1 VEGGLTE
8 ELVIAIV
15 RVSAVI
21 HAIGVMLDAIAAQ
34 TNRS

>member
-1 VEGGLTE
+1 VKGGATE

-21 HAIGVMLDAIAAQ
+21 HAIGVMLDAIAEQ
-34 TNRS
+34 SNRS